1 LEAGESRLPTAD
13 LTTADLSVDA
23 MRASRLRFAEHLSM
37 RREVGEFGAFSTAR
51 AGMEGFRHN
60 VMPAILRRRSA
71 P

>member
-23 MRASRLRFAEHLSM
+23 VRASRLRFAERM
-37 RREVGEFGAFSTAR
+37 RRL
-51 AGMEGFRHN
+51 AGVRSFLGGTGWHGRIQGN
-60 VMPAILRRRSA
+60 VMAGIFCRRSA

>member
-23 MRASRLRFAEHLSM
+23 MRASRLRFAERM
-37 RREVGEFGAFSTAR
+37 REVGEFGAFSTAR